1 MTNDES
7 KKQNDEQTKP
17 EASADNSLSDADLE
31 QVAGGYGIGTRSG
44 GGGYGGGYSDFGV
57 WFGRRR

>member
-7 KKQNDEQTKP
+7 KKQNDEQTTP

-31 QVAGGYGIGTRSG
+31 QVAGGSGYYSGIGTRTSLYSG
-44 GGGYGGGYSDFGV
+44 EYIP
-57 WFGRRR
+57 RR